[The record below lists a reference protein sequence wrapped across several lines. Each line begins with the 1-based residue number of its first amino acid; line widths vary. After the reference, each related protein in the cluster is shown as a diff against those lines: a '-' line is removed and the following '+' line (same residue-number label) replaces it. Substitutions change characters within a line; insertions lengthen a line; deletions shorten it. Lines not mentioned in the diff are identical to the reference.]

1 MQPKRRKVTINS
13 QKRKIA
19 NNEQKWKDWM
29 GLCDEEFEYLIS
41 ASVPGVCQDVV
52 YDVMVDEDS
61 VKLVRRGLRLDTR
74 NLQKGCHFPL

>member
-1 MQPKRRKVTINS
+1 
-13 QKRKIA
+13 
-19 NNEQKWKDWM
+19 M
-29 GLCDEEFEYLIS
+29 GLCNEEFEYLIS